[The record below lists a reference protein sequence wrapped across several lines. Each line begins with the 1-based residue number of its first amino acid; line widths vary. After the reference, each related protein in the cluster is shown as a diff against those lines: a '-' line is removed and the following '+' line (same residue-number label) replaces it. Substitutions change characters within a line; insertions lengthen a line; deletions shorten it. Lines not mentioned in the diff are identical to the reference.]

1 MNQKLFQNRDDSNP
15 RHRNPRFNTTGDTT
29 NIFVTRWPSKQSY
42 SATQSS
48 GRRNRRAPN
57 PIQPALPFLSRP
69 AFEQEQQLLLS
80 PQLCCKIQSQ
90 PKILEELNSEEVGTS
105 EVQQPDRICVC
116 QSRKSKKCEF
126 VICLVVWKTEEETF

>member
-15 RHRNPRFNTTGDTT
+15 RHRNPRFNTTGNTT
-29 NIFVTRWPSKQSY
+29 NIFVTRWPSKQN

-105 EVQQPDRICVC
+105 EVQHHRQNLCLLFGN
-116 QSRKSKKCEF
+116 QECEF
-126 VICLVVWKTEEETF
+126 VICFVFFLKD